1 LKGTVS
7 PSSNYLYDGFTMI
20 SNLIMDNQV
29 RLNITNE
36 EFAFI
41 VKIYRNVKGYKIHD
55 SALDSTVSTRTLQ
68 RRRKSLKDKGLIKYT
83 VYRKRDDSGHITTDG
98 ISYDLSPLEEKLQA
112 IHIENLSKKELK
124 VEKIQ
129 KEYILDDGETE
140 EDSPLE
146 KYRKDWF
153 EEYGTDYN
161 ITKFE
166 ADYYNRMNSTERQR
180 LCYIFDMVKENGEMG
195 KIVPRLSLF
204 FKVPVRMA
212 QLREYTSEKVVSEE
226 SDRKMKEALEF
237 DDKLE
242 KFMKETEKKYIVK
255 ELTENQKYRLDK
267 SYREFCTSYLNGRY
281 DDKTFEYYTSRC
293 AERIQGEN
301 NEDNNI

>member
-1 LKGTVS
+1 MKGTVS

-112 IHIENLSKKELK
+112 IHIENLSKKGVNVREIEKQTQATEDRIAELDK
-124 VEKIQ
+124 RLEDLPETKKILLVQYQ
-129 KEYILDDGETE
+129 KEKQEQLKANAQQNII
-140 EDSPLE
+140 
-146 KYRKDWF
+146 KDRAIENTTLF
-153 EEYGTDYN
+153 
-161 ITKFE
+161 
-166 ADYYNRMNSTERQR
+166 
-180 LCYIFDMVKENGEMG
+180 MV
-195 KIVPRLSLF
+195 
-204 FKVPVRMA
+204 
-212 QLREYTSEKVVSEE
+212 
-226 SDRKMKEALEF
+226 
-237 DDKLE
+237 
-242 KFMKETEKKYIVK
+242 
-255 ELTENQKYRLDK
+255 
-267 SYREFCTSYLNGRY
+267 
-281 DDKTFEYYTSRC
+281 
-293 AERIQGEN
+293 N
-301 NEDNNI
+301 NTNNISQESQSFSGWRR